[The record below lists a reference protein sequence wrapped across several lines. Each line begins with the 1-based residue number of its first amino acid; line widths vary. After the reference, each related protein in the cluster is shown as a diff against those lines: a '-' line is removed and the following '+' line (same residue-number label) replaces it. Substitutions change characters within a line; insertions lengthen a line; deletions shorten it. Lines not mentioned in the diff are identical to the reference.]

1 MVVMDGSSIV
11 CVCVCALLVRE
22 ATRKGLAGRMLLFT
36 GCFTLVSYGSISLS
50 HSPSVNKSKEHV
62 SHTVNKHTV
71 LGVYGMFH
79 FLPFLD
85 EQHQCCSVNWVEQG
99 GQTI

>member
-1 MVVMDGSSIV
+1 MTVYMVVMDGSGV
-11 CVCVCALLVRE
+11 VCVCALLVRE

-62 SHTVNKHTV
+62 SHIVSKHKV
-71 LGVYGMFH
+71 LGVDGMFH
-79 FLPFLD
+79 LLPVLD
-85 EQHQCCSVNWVEQG
+85 EQHQCC
-99 GQTI
+99 